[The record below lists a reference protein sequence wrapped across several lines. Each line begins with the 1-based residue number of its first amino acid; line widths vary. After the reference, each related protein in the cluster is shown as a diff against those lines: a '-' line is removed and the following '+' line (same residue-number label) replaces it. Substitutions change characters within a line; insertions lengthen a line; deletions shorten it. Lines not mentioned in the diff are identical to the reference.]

1 MLRKIK
7 VYGKL
12 RKFLGWDNG
21 TYWADVNSA
30 TEVGRFLVA
39 NWPGVKK
46 HMIDQFYKVTIG
58 NFDIGDDEVNNP
70 IGQETQITIVP
81 IAIGA
86 KGFFKSGIGKV
97 VAGVALVG
105 LTVATGGFGGAMIGT
120 FGIGAG
126 SIGVGTIVAGI
137 GVSMA
142 LGGVS
147 QMLSP
152 VPEYPTS
159 PETSADTQDPQSNHS
174 FSGIQNVSRSGTP
187 IPLVYGHEI
196 YIGSILVN
204 NGIDTVQVEGT
215 A

>member
-12 RKFLGWDNG
+12 KKFLGWDNG

-30 TEVGRFLVA
+30 SEVGRFLVA

-46 HMIDQFYKVTIG
+46 HMVDQFYKVTIG
-58 NFDIGDDEVNNP
+58 DFDIDDDEVNNP

-81 IAIGA
+81 IAVGA
-86 KGFFKSGIGKV
+86 KGFFKSSIGKIIT
-97 VAGVALVG
+97 GVALVG
-105 LTVATGGFGGAMIGT
+105 LTVATGGFGGAAIGT
-120 FGIGAG
+120 FGLGAG

-142 LGGVS
+142 LGGVA

-152 VPEYPTS
+152 VPEYPTGS
-159 PETSADTQDPQSNHS
+159 DVPVDTQDPQSNYS
-174 FSGIQNVSRSGTP
+174 FSGIQNVSRSGIP
-187 IPLVYGHEI
+187 IPLVFGYEV
-196 YIGSILVN
+196 YVGSVLVN

>member
-12 RKFLGWDNG
+12 KKFLNWENG

-46 HMIDQFYKVTIG
+46 HMVDQFYKVTIG
-58 NFDIGDDEVNNP
+58 DFDIGDDEVNHP

-105 LTVATGGFGGAMIGT
+105 LTVATGGFGGAAIGT
-120 FGIGAG
+120 FGLGAG

-142 LGGVS
+142 LGGVA

-159 PETSADTQDPQSNHS
+159 PDTADTLDPQSNYS
-174 FSGIQNVSRSGTP
+174 FSGIQNVSRSGIP
-187 IPLVYGHEI
+187 IPLVYGYEV
-196 YIGSILVN
+196 YVGSVLVN